1 MAQILSF
8 DAHRRDRERQ
18 RAGPTGLPLHRPCCS
33 DRELWTRDYR
43 EPENIIY
50 AVLKIK
56 EILDYHLYADD
67 VWPYL
72 LLSFMEAVSK
82 LNQGED
88 VDLPGTG
95 ASLKG
100 LRAFGRLPGEQTRYV
115 HGLAPDRT
123 HGEIPE
129 LSRNLE
135 NHVAASFLVDRQ
147 R

>member
-8 DAHRRDRERQ
+8 DAYRRDRERQ
-18 RAGPTGLPLHRPCCS
+18 RAGPTGLTPHRPCCS

-56 EILDYHLYADD
+56 EILDYHLYYDN

-72 LLSFMEAVSK
+72 LLSFMEAVHNV
-82 LNQGED
+82 NQGEN

-95 ASLKG
+95 TSLKD
-100 LRAFGRLPGEQTRYV
+100 YV
-115 HGLAPDRT
+115 RSAVSRENKRDMSMVLLL
-123 HGEIPE
+123 IE
-129 LSRNLE
+129 LMEKSPNYRGT
-135 NHVAASFLVDRQ
+135 SKTP
-147 R
+147 